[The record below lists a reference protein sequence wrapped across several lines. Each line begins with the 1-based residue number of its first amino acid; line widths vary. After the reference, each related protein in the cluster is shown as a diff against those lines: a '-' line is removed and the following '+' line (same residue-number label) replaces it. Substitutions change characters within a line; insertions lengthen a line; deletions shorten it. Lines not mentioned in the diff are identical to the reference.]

1 MIARLRSWLETR
13 AATTPSDYTNLRIA
27 EAYQQVTGEAGVRGS
42 AAYIGALNFIEDSLA
57 IAQVEGEFSDSL
69 RPHLG
74 AIGRALTDCGE
85 SVFEIRLSAD
95 GKLALLPASIAAV
108 SGGADPSDW
117 SYLLTR
123 SGPSESTSIRRDAGA
138 VLAFVAHSLPK
149 TPWRGRG
156 RLEASATGQLLA
168 DLEKQMASEARFT
181 PARLVSGTMVREQRK
196 EIKDTIAN
204 GGIVTISGGKS
215 GGSESTKALEVGALN
230 GEFNQGGVTLHE
242 GISRIVSGALGVPP
256 DLLGSTASEAGT
268 RESFRRFAASTIS
281 ALIEIIQVEWTAKI
295 GTLLEISLDNL
306 RAGDISARSRSIG
319 TRAAAVG
326 RLVTAG
332 VDLERA
338 MRVAGL
344 DG

>member
-215 GGSESTKALEVGALN
+215 GGSESTKALGSGRAEWRV
-230 GEFNQGGVTLHE
+230 QPRGGYL
-242 GISRIVSGALGVPP
+242 A
-256 DLLGSTASEAGT
+256 
-268 RESFRRFAASTIS
+268 
-281 ALIEIIQVEWTAKI
+281 
-295 GTLLEISLDNL
+295 
-306 RAGDISARSRSIG
+306 
-319 TRAAAVG
+319 
-326 RLVTAG
+326 
-332 VDLERA
+332 
-338 MRVAGL
+338 
-344 DG
+344 